1 MHNFIFQLRKC
12 KGKTFKAETLEHRQQ
27 MTGGIRGLLY
37 CCDRVS
43 IWREDKQYNWTTF
56 FIKEKNFHWN
66 RSAHN
71 VKFHCIS
78 GKFFFSCKITMLIVV
93 NFFKN
98 ISFCKECKKPALKGL
113 ISNLSHE
120 NSKPGVF
127 LKYKCPQS
135 GKTGYSMY
143 VDTPKVENQAF
154 LSLHK

>member
-1 MHNFIFQLRKC
+1 
-12 KGKTFKAETLEHRQQ
+12 
-27 MTGGIRGLLY
+27 
-37 CCDRVS
+37 
-43 IWREDKQYNWTTF
+43 
-56 FIKEKNFHWN
+56 
-66 RSAHN
+66 
-71 VKFHCIS
+71 
-78 GKFFFSCKITMLIVV
+78 MLIVV

-154 LSLHK
+154 LHKQQLKGLFPFGASQMST